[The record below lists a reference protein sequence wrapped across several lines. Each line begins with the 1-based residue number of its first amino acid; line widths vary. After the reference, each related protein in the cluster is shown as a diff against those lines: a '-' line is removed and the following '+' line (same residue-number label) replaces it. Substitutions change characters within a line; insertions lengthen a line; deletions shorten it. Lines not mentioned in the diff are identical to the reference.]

1 MLVNWRCTGV
11 SSLAAAD
18 EGVSDGFTHAA
29 VLTWVWHAHA
39 DLCLTAPS
47 SVQSTATAG
56 ITWERHTRQI
66 VCSWIAKQSY
76 RHTDTRSHTGGKSR
90 GKCQWVNSALVLSG
104 LPTKTNK
111 QTHVWQTLLHKQP
124 FQRGMR
130 MAQHRN
136 SHNALLHSSEPVNEW
151 KREMTTVRQKR
162 WEGKQDET
170 SRENKRIE

>member
-76 RHTDTRSHTGGKSR
+76 RHTLTRRWEIAWKMSVSKQCAGFIRSTHK
-90 GKCQWVNSALVLSG
+90 
-104 LPTKTNK
+104 NK
-111 QTHVWQTLLHKQP
+111 QTNTRLADTPAQTTFSKRDAYGTTPQLPQRTAP
-124 FQRGMR
+124 FIRASKRVKERNDYSQAEEMR
-130 MAQHRN
+130 
-136 SHNALLHSSEPVNEW
+136 
-151 KREMTTVRQKR
+151 RQIR
-162 WEGKQDET
+162 WDK
-170 SRENKRIE
+170 